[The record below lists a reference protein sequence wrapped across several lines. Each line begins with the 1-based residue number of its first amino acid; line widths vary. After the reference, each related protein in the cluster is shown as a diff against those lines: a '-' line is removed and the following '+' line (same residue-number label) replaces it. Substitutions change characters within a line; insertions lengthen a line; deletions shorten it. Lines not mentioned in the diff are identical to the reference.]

1 MSENDR
7 YSYDVVVVGAG
18 GSGLRAAIEARL
30 NGKKTAIISKSLF
43 GKAHTVMA
51 EGGCAAAMGNVNPND
66 NWQVHYRDTMR
77 GGKFLNNWRMAELHA
92 REAPDR
98 VWELEAWGA
107 VFDRTKDGKISQRNF
122 GGHEYPRLAH
132 VGDRTGLE
140 MIRSLQQKVVA
151 MQQADAVEFGDP
163 EAMIKVFAE
172 TTITD
177 LMVEGGRIAGA
188 FGYFRDT
195 GRFVLFE
202 APAVVL
208 ATGGIGKTY
217 KVTSNSWEYTGDG
230 HALALLAGA
239 KLLNMEFVQLHPTG
253 MVWPPSVRGL
263 LVTESVRGDGGVLRN
278 SEGKRFMFNYVPDV
292 FRAQYA
298 ETEEEADRWYD
309 DQANNRR
316 PPELLPRDEV
326 ARSINSEVKAGR
338 GSPHGGVFLDVSSRL
353 PAEEILRR
361 LPSMYH
367 QFKELADVDITKE
380 PMEIGPTCHY
390 VMGGVEVDP
399 DTGAASVPG
408 LFAVG
413 EVSGGMHGSNRL
425 GGNSLSDLLVFG
437 RRAGLGAAEYV
448 SALAE
453 SGRPSVSAASLDAAA
468 AVAVEP
474 LERAEGENPYAI
486 HGELQQIMF
495 DLVGLI
501 RRESEL
507 KTALVELDKLRAR
520 ATQVSAAGAR
530 AYNPGWHLA
539 LDLRNMLVVAECVA
553 QAALER
559 QESRGGHTRDDYPE
573 MSPEWRKVNLI
584 CSVDADGSVSLKR
597 QPIVPMRTDLLELFD
612 VSELKKYMT
621 EEELAGLPGDSEQGA
636 DAAEEKH

>member
-92 REAPDR
+92 KEAPDR

-177 LMVEGGRIAGA
+177 LMVEEGRIAGA

-230 HALALLAGA
+230 HALALRAGA

-309 DQANNRR
+309 DPDHNRR

-338 GSPHGGVFLDVSSRL
+338 GSPHGGIFLDIASRR
-353 PAEEILRR
+353 PADYILQR

-437 RRAGLGAAEYV
+437 RRSGLGAAEYV
-448 SALAE
+448 SALPE
-453 SGRPSVSAASLDAAA
+453 SDRPSVSEAALDAAA
-468 AVAVEP
+468 AVAVAP

-486 HGELQQIMF
+486 HGELQVIMN

-501 RRESEL
+501 RRESEM
-507 KTALVELDKLRAR
+507 KTALVELDKLRVREA
-520 ATQVSAAGAR
+520 QVSAPGGR

-559 QESRGGHTRDDYPE
+559 QESRGGHTRDDYPG
-573 MSPEWRKVNLI
+573 MSPEWRKINLI
-584 CSVDADGSVSLKR
+584 CSATAQGTVSLTR
-597 QPIVPMRTDLLELFD
+597 QPNPPMRTDLLELFD